1 MVQVYFHCANSL
13 GLLVDRQGTSVDDL
27 SDARAHAV
35 GLVQF
40 MVGQP
45 SAEDWRGWIVLA
57 SDADG
62 DEIFVL
68 PFDAVLGRP
77 N

>member
-1 MVQVYFHCANSL
+1 MVQVYFHCSNAL

-27 SDARAHAV
+27 SDARAQAV
-35 GLVQF
+35 GLVRS

-45 SAEDWRGWIVLA
+45 SAEDWREWLLHA
-57 SDADG
+57 SDEDG

-68 PFDAVLGRP
+68 PFVAVLGKAH
-77 N
+77 

>member
-1 MVQVYFHCANSL
+1 MVQVYFHCSNSL

-27 SDARAHAV
+27 SDARAHAI
-35 GLVQF
+35 GLVRSL
-40 MVGQP
+40 VRQP
-45 SAEDWRGWIVLA
+45 SAEDWRTWILHA
-57 SDADG
+57 SDEDG

-68 PFDAVLGRP
+68 PFAAVLGRP